1 MTLSGRPS
9 VGWLVDRLVGLFL
22 SGCHDILKGREV
34 PLPSSYRS
42 TSLLPHNTFF
52 SIPFVRPV
60 TPEALIRTA
69 VFTGLGLNCSHT
81 GCPLLATYNIHI
93 FLFNAKS
100 APCLI
105 NIDPFLSNCLI
116 LVKRRSVCVDLASI
130 LMQLA

>member
-22 SGCHDILKGREV
+22 SGCHDILKKREV

-81 GCPLLATYNIHI
+81 GCPLLATYNIHSI
-93 FLFNAKS
+93 YSYLT
-100 APCLI
+100 PIPL
-105 NIDPFLSNCLI
+105 
-116 LVKRRSVCVDLASI
+116 LV
-130 LMQLA
+130 